1 MGTNIVGTELPL
13 ARTPGDS
20 LVLVDAPDTGG
31 PNYLYNG
38 ATFDLERND
47 LEATARASAIHNVGA
62 ETGPDVTAHN
72 AESLL
77 LMVNVT
83 NVSSTG
89 TLTVSLQGKQ
99 QLSATYFTFWTAEL
113 SIKAAG
119 TYSYF
124 FANGASGGDFTE
136 CQAFG
141 LGPRVWRYATTVA
154 GASVTYSMSYVMGD
168 N

>member
-1 MGTNIVGTELPL
+1 MGTNIVGTELPA

-20 LVLVDAPDTGG
+20 LVLVDAPDAGG

-38 ATFDLERND
+38 ATYDLERND
-47 LEATARASAIHNVGA
+47 LEATLRASAIHNVGA
-62 ETGPDVTAHN
+62 ENGPDVTAHN

-83 NVSSTG
+83 TVAAGG

-99 QLSATYFTFWTAEL
+99 QLSAVYFTFWTAEIP
-113 SIKAAG
+113 IKATG
-119 TYSYF
+119 TFAYF

-141 LGPRVWRYATTVA
+141 LGPRVWRYTTTVA
-154 GASVTYSMSYVMGD
+154 TAAVTYSMSCVMGD